1 MSAPVQHTTRRRENT
16 RAQIVAAA
24 AEVFADKGVAAATV
38 DDLVAAAGY
47 TRGAFYSNFSTKE
60 EVFYELYD
68 TLAETL
74 LAQARTV
81 LAEASPLL
89 EAPDPARVGCGLED
103 MPDLLDVVRE
113 ALHPYGR
120 QWYLLQTEYA
130 LLALR
135 NEDARA
141 GFVRHRRRF
150 RRQLGELLVEV
161 LAACGRRPVV
171 PADELAES
179 VAALYLTSLELAS
192 LGEEELAQALES
204 GEDVGAPA
212 PSSSV
217 YRVLL
222 DGLSEPAGPA

>member
-1 MSAPVQHTTRRRENT
+1 MSAPAHPTTRRRENT
-16 RAQIVAAA
+16 RAQLVAAA

-60 EVFYELYD
+60 EVFYELFD
-68 TLAETL
+68 KLAETL
-74 LAQARTV
+74 LAQARAV

-89 EAPDPARVGCGLED
+89 GPPDPDRPACGLDD
-103 MPDLLDVVRE
+103 MPDLMEVVRE

-120 QWYLLQTEYA
+120 QWYVLQTEYS

-135 NEDARA
+135 SEEARA

-161 LAACGRRPVV
+161 LGACGRRPSV
-171 PADELAES
+171 PPDELAES
-179 VAALYLTSLELAS
+179 VAALYLTTLELQS
-192 LGEEELAQALES
+192 LGEQEAAQARAA
-204 GEDVGAPA
+204 GEDDAALPA
-212 PSSSV
+212 PSSAA

-222 DGLSEPAGPA
+222 DGLSEPA